1 MRSPRRRTT
10 ALVALLLLSLVA
22 AACGIDEDKVAG
34 GSGNGD
40 MTVTTDAP
48 KSTIPPLDA
57 SDLRN
62 VAENIQQFWAKT
74 LPKLYGKTYQRVP
87 DSRIIAGTPS
97 ADFPNCQRRHMTY
110 DDVKGNAFAVLCK
123 PEGITV
129 VWDDEGLIPNLSKR
143 FGAVAPA
150 IVLAHE
156 WGHVAQFQAGTD
168 QPSIIMEQQADCFAG
183 SWLHALIKQPA
194 GLSQLTTE
202 SPLDTSL
209 KTIIEVRDEPGSATN
224 ERTAHGSGF
233 DRVRALQEGF
243 ERGAC
248 FCAQYTTK
256 PPHLIDLQF
265 SSEQEFENGGNLPLD
280 DPSNPEN
287 SLLPLVVQDLNDFYG
302 KEVPNFKGSSVD
314 AVRSNDDAMQQLQDL
329 HDRVG
334 DNGAGLLLGLIWARF
349 AQQQT
354 GSDKGRDEFGQ
365 QLQQACLTGGWMA
378 DVLSRNTNTATLQFS
393 PGDVDE
399 AIIALIDLGTPKNVH
414 GESTDG
420 GLFRLVSSLR
430 QGVTQGFGSCGLKK

>member
-1 MRSPRRRTT
+1 MPSPRWRAT
-10 ALVALLLLSLVA
+10 ALVVLVLLSLVT
-22 AACGIDEDKVAG
+22 AACGIDDSKVAG
-34 GSGNGD
+34 GD
-40 MTVTTDAP
+40 DLTVNADTP

-74 LPKLYGKTYQRVP
+74 LPKLYGQKYQRIP
-87 DSRIIAGTPS
+87 DSRIIAGTPD
-97 ADFPNCQRRHMTY
+97 ADFPDCQGRRMTY
-110 DDVKGNAFAVLCK
+110 QDVKGNAFAAPCK

-129 VWDDEGLIPNLSKR
+129 VWDDTGLIPNLSKR

-156 WGHVAQFQAGTD
+156 WGHVAQFQVGTD
-168 QPSIIMEQQADCFAG
+168 EPSIIMEQQADCFAG
-183 SWLHALIKQPA
+183 SWLHALIKSPG

-209 KTIIEVRDEPGSATN
+209 KTIIEVRDEPGSSTS

-243 ERGAC
+243 ERGAA
-248 FCAQYTTK
+248 FCAQYPTK

-265 SSEQEFENGGNLPLD
+265 SSEQDLETGGNLPLD
-280 DPSNPEN
+280 DPSDPQN

-302 KEVPNFKGSSVD
+302 REVTDFKGSSVD
-314 AVRSNDDAMQQLQDL
+314 AVRNNDDAMQQLTDL

-354 GSDKGRDEFGQ
+354 GSNKGRDEFGQ
-365 QLQQACLTGGWMA
+365 QLQRACLTGGWMA
-378 DVLSRNTNTATLQFS
+378 DVLSRDPSTATLQFS
-393 PGDVDE
+393 PGDIDE
-399 AIIALIDLGTPKNVH
+399 AIIALIDLGTPKDVH
-414 GESTDG
+414 SQSSDG
-420 GLFRLVSSLR
+420 GLFQLVSSLR
-430 QGVTQGFGSCGLKK
+430 QGVVQGFDSCGLKK

>member
-1 MRSPRRRTT
+1 V
-10 ALVALLLLSLVA
+10 ALVLLALVT
-22 AACGIDEDKVAG
+22 AACGIDSDKVAG
-34 GSGNGD
+34 GDGLTVDNG
-40 MTVTTDAP
+40 TS

-62 VAENIQQFWAKT
+62 VAENIQQFWTTT
-74 LPKLYGKTYQRVP
+74 LPKLYGQQYQRIP
-87 DSRIIAGTPS
+87 KSRIIAGTPDT
-97 ADFPNCQRRHMTY
+97 DFPSCRGRRLTFQ
-110 DDVKGNAFAVLCK
+110 DVKGNAFAAPCK

-129 VWDDEGLIPNLSKR
+129 VWDDQGLIPSLSKR

-156 WGHVAQFQAGTD
+156 WGHVAQFQVGTD
-168 QPSIIMEQQADCFAG
+168 EPSIIMEQQADCFAG
-183 SWLHALIKQPA
+183 SWLHALIKDPG
-194 GLSQLTTE
+194 GLSELTTE

-209 KTIIEVRDEPGSATN
+209 KTIIEVRDEPGSSTQ
-224 ERTAHGSGF
+224 EQTAHGSGF

-243 ERGAC
+243 ERGAA
-248 FCAQYTTK
+248 FCAQYPTK

-265 SSEQEFENGGNLPLD
+265 SSEAELETGGNLPLD
-280 DPSNPEN
+280 DPSDPEN

-302 KEVPNFKGSSVD
+302 REVPGFKGSSVE
-314 AVRSNDDAMQQLQDL
+314 AVRENDDAMSQLEDL

-354 GSDKGRDEFGQ
+354 GSNKGRDEFGQ
-365 QLQQACLTGGWMA
+365 QLQQACLTGGWM
-378 DVLSRNTNTATLQFS
+378 DDILSRDPDTAKLSLS

-399 AIIALIDLGTPKNVH
+399 AIIALIDLGTPKGVH
-414 GESTDG
+414 SESTDG

-430 QGVTQGFGSCGLKK
+430 QGVVQGFDSCGLKK

>member
-1 MRSPRRRTT
+1 VLL
-10 ALVALLLLSLVA
+10 ALVT
-22 AACGIDEDKVAG
+22 AACGIDSDKVAG
-34 GSGNGD
+34 GDGLTVDNG
-40 MTVTTDAP
+40 TS

-62 VAENIQQFWAKT
+62 VAENIQQFWTTT
-74 LPKLYGKTYQRVP
+74 LPKLYGQQYQRIP
-87 DSRIIAGTPS
+87 KSRIIAGTPDT
-97 ADFPNCQRRHMTY
+97 DFPSCRGRRLTFQ
-110 DDVKGNAFAVLCK
+110 DVKGNAFAAPCK

-129 VWDDEGLIPNLSKR
+129 VWDDQGLIPSLSKR

-156 WGHVAQFQAGTD
+156 WGHVAQFQVGTD
-168 QPSIIMEQQADCFAG
+168 EPSIIMEQQADCFAG
-183 SWLHALIKQPA
+183 SWLHALIKDPG
-194 GLSQLTTE
+194 GLSELTTE

-209 KTIIEVRDEPGSATN
+209 KTIIEVRDEPGSSTQ
-224 ERTAHGSGF
+224 EQTAHGSGF

-243 ERGAC
+243 ERGAA
-248 FCAQYTTK
+248 FCAQYPTK

-265 SSEQEFENGGNLPLD
+265 SSEAELETGGNLPLD
-280 DPSNPEN
+280 DPSDPEN

-302 KEVPNFKGSSVD
+302 REVPGFKGSSVE
-314 AVRSNDDAMQQLQDL
+314 AVRENDDAMSQLEDL

-354 GSDKGRDEFGQ
+354 GSNKGRDEFGQ
-365 QLQQACLTGGWMA
+365 QLQQACLTGGWM
-378 DVLSRNTNTATLQFS
+378 DDILSRDPDTAKLSLS

-399 AIIALIDLGTPKNVH
+399 AIIALIDLGTPKGVH
-414 GESTDG
+414 SESTDG

-430 QGVTQGFGSCGLKK
+430 QGVVQGFDSCGLKK

>member
-1 MRSPRRRTT
+1 VLL
-10 ALVALLLLSLVA
+10 ALVT
-22 AACGIDEDKVAG
+22 AACGIDSDKVAG
-34 GSGNGD
+34 GDGLTVDNG
-40 MTVTTDAP
+40 TS

-62 VAENIQQFWAKT
+62 VAENIQQFWTTT
-74 LPKLYGKTYQRVP
+74 LPKLYGQKYQRIP
-87 DSRIIAGTPS
+87 RSRIIAGTPDT
-97 ADFPNCQRRHMTY
+97 DFPSCRGRRLTFQ
-110 DDVKGNAFAVLCK
+110 DVKGNAFAAPCK

-129 VWDDEGLIPNLSKR
+129 VWDDKGLIPSLSKR

-156 WGHVAQFQAGTD
+156 WGHVAQFQVGTD
-168 QPSIIMEQQADCFAG
+168 EPSIIMEQQADCFAG
-183 SWLHALIKQPA
+183 SWLHALIKDPG
-194 GLSQLTTE
+194 GLSDLTTE

-209 KTIIEVRDEPGSATN
+209 KTIIEVRDEPGSSTQ
-224 ERTAHGSGF
+224 EQTAHGSGF

-243 ERGAC
+243 ERGAA
-248 FCAQYTTK
+248 FCAQYPTK

-265 SSEQEFENGGNLPLD
+265 SSEAELETGGNLPLD
-280 DPSNPEN
+280 DPSDPEN

-302 KEVPNFKGSSVD
+302 RQVPGFKGSSAD
-314 AVRSNDDAMQQLQDL
+314 AVRDNDDAMTQLEDL

-354 GSDKGRDEFGQ
+354 GSNKGRDEFGQ
-365 QLQQACLTGGWMA
+365 QLQQACLTGGWM
-378 DVLSRNTNTATLQFS
+378 DDILSRDPDTAKLSLS

-399 AIIALIDLGTPKNVH
+399 AIIALIDLGTPKGVH
-414 GESTDG
+414 SESTDG

-430 QGVTQGFGSCGLKK
+430 QGVVQGFDSCGLKK